1 MATADMYALG
11 LSAAGHNVAAF
22 PDPASF
28 FKALDVRI
36 PDLVV
41 VDWTLPGMT
50 GGDVLRALRE
60 EIRTQS
66 LRVVVL
72 SNIAVRDREMALA
85 LNAGALAWY
94 EKART
99 TPQDLALKI
108 QPLLTGSVAGSGAGA

>member
-11 LSAAGHNVAAF
+11 LSGAGYNVAAF

-28 FKALDVRI
+28 FEALDVRI

-99 TPQDLALKI
+99 TPQDLALKLA
-108 QPLLTGSVAGSGAGA
+108 PLLAPSGARLQP